1 MPIIIVISLLLYLL
15 AGVILYHNLYAF
27 EKPIKV
33 TFIIIGFIVVWF
45 ITMILNTIS
54 ASSLTVGTKEM
65 IGITKM
71 VAIWLFAP
79 INSII
84 LLPLLANTL
93 GKKKE
98 NAITQASYQ
107 RRLVL
112 LVMIF
117 IIMLIWENGYSKN
130 FQMGLLKSVL

>member
-33 TFIIIGFIVVWF
+33 TFIII
-45 ITMILNTIS
+45 
-54 ASSLTVGTKEM
+54 
-65 IGITKM
+65 
-71 VAIWLFAP
+71 
-79 INSII
+79 
-84 LLPLLANTL
+84 ANTL